1 MRLIGEN
8 EVKVQL
14 KDSAGPMGPAGPQG
28 IPGPAGP
35 RGEAGP
41 QGPVGP
47 RGPKGEDGKNGRTP
61 EKGVDYWTAQDKAD
75 IVNDVLAALPNASGV
90 SF

>member
-1 MRLIGEN
+1 MQGPKGDRGE
-8 EVKVQL
+8 Q
-14 KDSAGPMGPAGPQG
+14 GPAG
-28 IPGPAGP
+28 
-35 RGEAGP
+35 
-41 QGPVGP
+41 V
-47 RGPKGEDGKNGRTP
+47 DGKDGHTP